1 MILFALALQLIDHIV
16 DHGVISDVLYCIV
29 CIVCIVLVLEPLY
42 DSYSGF
48 EGVMQ
53 GVTLPFAWYL
63 PSKVR

>member
-1 MILFALALQLIDHIV
+1 MILFALALQVIDHIV
-16 DHGVISDVLYCIV
+16 DHGVISDVLY

-63 PSKVR
+63 R